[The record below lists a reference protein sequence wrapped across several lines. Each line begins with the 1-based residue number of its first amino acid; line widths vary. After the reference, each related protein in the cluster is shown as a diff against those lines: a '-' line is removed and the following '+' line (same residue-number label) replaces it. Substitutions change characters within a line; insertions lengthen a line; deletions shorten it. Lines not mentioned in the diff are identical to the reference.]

1 MNRSN
6 PESLSLRRSVTSPA
20 LAPRARPTSPHYAWV
35 VVAITFVVLLV
46 SAGVRAVPAVLM
58 LPLEQEFGWLR
69 TTTSAA
75 LSVNILLYGITG
87 PFAGSLMVRVGVR
100 RVVLSAL
107 ALLAIGV
114 AVAPL
119 LRERWQLVAL
129 WGLGIGVGTGLLAMV
144 LAATI
149 VNRWFVARRG
159 TVLGILTASGST
171 GQLVFLPMLA
181 HATAR
186 YGWRAAVLIAAAI
199 VAALIPLTA
208 WLLRERPEDMGLRAY
223 GAPADDPPGPMSATT
238 HDHPES
244 LGALAVLRS
253 AATTRNFWV
262 LCIAFF
268 VCGASTN
275 GLIGAHLIPAAH
287 DHGIPEVRAASLL
300 ALMGLCDLVGTTAA
314 GWMSDRWDSRWLL
327 AAYYGLRGLSLL
339 FLPYALAGAA
349 PSLVLFAVWYGLDWI
364 ATVPPTLRLAN
375 EAFGRTRAPIV
386 FGWIAGGHQL
396 GAASI
401 ALAAGALRVSS
412 GRYDWA
418 FLGAGALCIGA
429 AALSLAFRRERE
441 DAPARGRP
449 LAAPLHPA

>member
-1 MNRSN
+1 M
-6 PESLSLRRSVTSPA
+6 
-20 LAPRARPTSPHYAWV
+20 HYAWV
-35 VVAITFVVLLV
+35 VVALTFVILLV

-75 LSVNILLYGITG
+75 LSINILLYGLTG
-87 PFAGSLMVRVGVR
+87 PFAGSLMARVGVR
-100 RVVLSAL
+100 RVVLTAL
-107 ALLAIGV
+107 ALLASGV
-114 AVAPL
+114 AIAPL
-119 LRERWQLVAL
+119 VRESWQLIAL
-129 WGLGIGVGTGLLAMV
+129 WGLGIGVGTGLVAVV
-144 LAATI
+144 LAATV

-159 TVLGILTASGST
+159 VVLGILTASAST

-181 HATAR
+181 RATER
-186 YGWRAAVLIAAAI
+186 HGWRIAVLVVAAI

-208 WLLRERPEDMGLRAY
+208 WLMRERPESIGLRAY
-223 GAPADDPPGPMSATT
+223 GAIDTGAVSSMAKSADRDQP
-238 HDHPES
+238 

-327 AAYYGLRGLSLL
+327 AGYYGLRGLSLL
-339 FLPYALAGAA
+339 FLPTALAGAD
-349 PSLVLFAVWYGLDWI
+349 PGLILFAVWYGLDWI

-386 FGWIAGGHQL
+386 FGWISGGHQL

-401 ALAAGALRVSS
+401 ALVAGTLRVTS

-418 FLGAGALCIGA
+418 FLGAGVLCIGA
-429 AALSLAFRRERE
+429 AALSLAFRRGRDEST
-441 DAPARGRP
+441 PAALP
-449 LAAPLHPA
+449 LPTPLHPA

>member
-1 MNRSN
+1 MSA
-6 PESLSLRRSVTSPA
+6 PTTPSP
-20 LAPRARPTSPHYAWV
+20 PQPSARPGIHYAWV
-35 VVAITFVVLLV
+35 VMGITFLILLV

-58 LPLEQEFGWLR
+58 LPLESEFGWLR

-75 LSVNILLYGITG
+75 LSVNILLYGLTG

-100 RVVLSAL
+100 RVVLTAL
-107 ALLAIGV
+107 ALLACGV

-119 LRERWQLVAL
+119 MRHSWQLVAL
-129 WGLGIGVGTGLLAMV
+129 WGLGIGVGTGLIAMV

-159 TVLGILTASGST
+159 MVLGILTASAST

-181 HATAR
+181 QITAR
-186 YGWRAAVLIAAAI
+186 YGWRTAVLIVAGI
-199 VAALIPLTA
+199 VAALIPLAA
-208 WLLRERPEDMGLRAY
+208 WLLRESPESMGLTAY
-223 GAPADDPPGPMSATT
+223 GADSARDAAADTKAAGAP
-238 HDHPES
+238 
-244 LGALAVLRS
+244 LGALAVLRDV
-253 AATTRNFWV
+253 ATTRNFWILFV
-262 LCIAFF
+262 TFF
-268 VCGASTN
+268 ICGASTN

-314 GWMSDRWDSRWLL
+314 GWMSDRWDSRYLL
-327 AAYYGLRGLSLL
+327 GAYYGLRGLSLL
-339 FLPYALAGAA
+339 FLPVALAGAE

-364 ATVPPTLRLAN
+364 ATVPPTLRLSN

-401 ALAAGALRVSS
+401 AMLAGALRVST
-412 GRYDWA
+412 GRYDNA
-418 FLGAGALCIGA
+418 FIGAGLLCLVA
-429 AALSLAFRRERE
+429 AGVSLAFRRGAVTR
-441 DAPARGRP
+441 APRGETV
-449 LAAPLHPA
+449 LAAGD

>member
-1 MNRSN
+1 
-6 PESLSLRRSVTSPA
+6 VTSPSA
-20 LAPRARPTSPHYAWV
+20 TLPPNDRPTTLHYAWI
-35 VVAITFVVLLV
+35 VVAITFVILLV

-75 LSVNILLYGITG
+75 LSVNILLYGLTG
-87 PFAGSLMVRVGVR
+87 PFAGSLMARVGVR
-100 RVVLSAL
+100 RVVLVAL
-107 ALLAIGV
+107 ALLASGV

-129 WGLGIGVGTGLLAMV
+129 WGLGIGIGTGLVAVV
-144 LAATI
+144 LAATV

-159 TVLGILTASGST
+159 MVLGILTASGST

-181 HATAR
+181 RATER
-186 YGWRAAVLIAAAI
+186 YGWRTAVLLVAAI

-208 WLLRERPEDMGLRAY
+208 WLLRESPESMGIRAY
-223 GAPADDPPGPMSATT
+223 GAPEPTDATAT
-238 HDHPES
+238 PASVHVGDEP

-253 AATTRNFWV
+253 AASTRNFWV
-262 LCIAFF
+262 LCISFF

-339 FLPYALAGAA
+339 FLPYALAGAD
-349 PSLVLFAVWYGLDWI
+349 PSLILFAVWYGLDWI
-364 ATVPPTLRLAN
+364 ATVPPTVRLAN

-401 ALAAGALRVSS
+401 ALGAGVLRVSA
-412 GRYDWA
+412 GRYDLA
-418 FLGAGALCIGA
+418 FLGAGALCLGA
-429 AALSLAFRRERE
+429 AALSLAFRREPAE
-441 DAPARGRP
+441 NAPRTLP
-449 LAAPLHPA
+449 LAPPLRPA

>member
-1 MNRSN
+1 MAERIEPNR
-6 PESLSLRRSVTSPA
+6 TTDHSPSA
-20 LAPRARPTSPHYAWV
+20 HYAWV
-35 VVAITFVVLLV
+35 VVAITFVILLV

-75 LSVNILLYGITG
+75 LSVNILLYGLTG
-87 PFAGSLMVRVGVR
+87 PFAGSLMARVGVR
-100 RVVLSAL
+100 RVVLAAL
-107 ALLAIGV
+107 VLLASGV
-114 AVAPL
+114 AIAPL
-119 LRERWQLVAL
+119 IRERWQLVAL
-129 WGLGIGVGTGLLAMV
+129 WGLCIGVGTGLVAVV
-144 LAATI
+144 LAATV

-159 TVLGILTASGST
+159 MVLGILTASGST

-181 HATAR
+181 SATAR
-186 YGWRAAVLIAAAI
+186 YGWRVAVLIVAAI
-199 VAALIPLTA
+199 IGMLIPLAA
-208 WLLRERPEDMGLRAY
+208 WLLRESPESMGLRAY
-223 GAPADDPPGPMSATT
+223 GAPDEVASAPAPV
-238 HDHPES
+238 DRVQGES
-244 LGALAVLRS
+244 VGALAVLRS

-262 LCIAFF
+262 LCLSFF

-327 AAYYGLRGLSLL
+327 AAYYGLRGLSLM
-339 FLPYALAGAA
+339 FLPYALAGAD
-349 PSLVLFAVWYGLDWI
+349 PSLILFAVWYGLDWI

-375 EAFGRTRAPIV
+375 EAFGTTRAPIV

-401 ALAAGALRVSS
+401 ALGAGVLRVSS

-429 AALSLAFRRERE
+429 AALSLAFRRQPASS
-441 DAPARGRP
+441 APRALP
-449 LAAPLHPA
+449 LATPPHPA

>member
-1 MNRSN
+1 
-6 PESLSLRRSVTSPA
+6 LTTSSSTSEID
-20 LAPRARPTSPHYAWV
+20 ARPARLHYAWV
-35 VVAITFVVLLV
+35 VTGITFVILLV
-46 SAGVRAVPAVLM
+46 AAGVRAVPAVLM
-58 LPLEQEFGWLR
+58 LPLEREFGWLR

-87 PFAGSLMVRVGVR
+87 PFAGSLMARVGVR

-107 ALLAIGV
+107 VLLASGV
-114 AVAPL
+114 AIAPL
-119 LRERWQLVAL
+119 IHERWQLVGL
-129 WGLGIGVGTGLLAMV
+129 WGLGIGVGTGLIAVV
-144 LAATI
+144 LAATV

-159 TVLGILTASGST
+159 MVLGILTASSST

-181 HATAR
+181 RVTER
-186 YGWRAAVLIAAAI
+186 YGWRVAVLIVAAI
-199 VAALIPLTA
+199 VAALIPLAA
-208 WLLRERPEDMGLRAY
+208 WLLRESPERMGLRAY
-223 GAPADDPPGPMSATT
+223 GAPIDSASATSSAAGERA
-238 HDHPES
+238 ES

-253 AATTRNFWV
+253 VASTRNFWV
-262 LCIAFF
+262 LGIAFF

-300 ALMGLCDLVGTTAA
+300 ALMGLCDLLGTTAA

-339 FLPYALAGAA
+339 FLPYALAGAE

-364 ATVPPTLRLAN
+364 ATVPPTFRLAN
-375 EAFGRTRAPIV
+375 EAFGTTRAPIV
-386 FGWIAGGHQL
+386 MGWISGGHQL

-401 ALAAGALRVSS
+401 ALVAGALRVSS

-418 FLGAGALCIGA
+418 FLGAGALCLGA
-429 AALSLAFRRERE
+429 AALSLAFRREPA
-441 DAPARGRP
+441 APTPRGLP
-449 LAAPLHPA
+449 LATPLRPA

>member
-1 MNRSN
+1 LTAPDTAPGAPPRS
-6 PESLSLRRSVTSPA
+6 
-20 LAPRARPTSPHYAWV
+20 APLHYAWV
-35 VVAITFVVLLV
+35 VVSITFVILLV

-75 LSVNILLYGITG
+75 LSVNILLYGLTG
-87 PFAGSLMVRVGVR
+87 PFAGSLMARVGVR

-107 ALLAIGV
+107 VLLASGV
-114 AVAPL
+114 AIAPL
-119 LRERWQLVAL
+119 IHERWQLVAL
-129 WGLGIGVGTGLLAMV
+129 WGLGIGVGTGLIAVV
-144 LAATI
+144 LAATV

-159 TVLGILTASGST
+159 MVLGILTASGST

-181 HATAR
+181 RATER
-186 YGWRAAVLIAAAI
+186 YGWRTAVLIVAAI

-208 WLLRERPEDMGLRAY
+208 WLLRESPERMGLRAY
-223 GAPADDPPGPMSATT
+223 GASDEPPTSALADSA
-238 HDHPES
+238 HAES

-253 AATTRNFWV
+253 VATTRNFWV
-262 LCIAFF
+262 LSIAFF

-339 FLPYALAGAA
+339 FLPYALAGAE

-386 FGWIAGGHQL
+386 FGWISGGHQL

-401 ALAAGALRVSS
+401 ALVAGALRVSS

-418 FLGAGALCIGA
+418 FLGAGALCLGA
-429 AALSLAFRRERE
+429 AALSLAFRRETS
-441 DAPARGRP
+441 PATPPALP
-449 LAAPLHPA
+449 LATPLRPA

>member
-1 MNRSN
+1 
-6 PESLSLRRSVTSPA
+6 VT
-20 LAPRARPTSPHYAWV
+20 RPVVHYAWV
-35 VVAITFVVLLV
+35 VVALTFLILLV

-75 LSVNILLYGITG
+75 LSVNILLYGLTG
-87 PFAGSLMVRVGVR
+87 PFAGSLMARVGVR
-100 RVVLSAL
+100 RVVLVAL
-107 ALLAIGV
+107 GLLASGV

-119 LRERWQLVAL
+119 VRERWQLVAL
-129 WGLGIGVGTGLLAMV
+129 WGLGIGVGTGLVAVV

-159 TVLGILTASGST
+159 VVLGLLTASAST

-181 HATAR
+181 RLTERH
-186 YGWRAAVLIAAAI
+186 GWRVAVLVVAAI

-208 WLLRERPEDMGLRAY
+208 WLLRERPESVGLRAY
-223 GAPADDPPGPMSATT
+223 GASETEPVSSASEVAERAQ
-238 HDHPES
+238 P
-244 LGALAVLRS
+244 LGALAVLRG

-262 LCIAFF
+262 LCVSFF

-327 AAYYGLRGLSLL
+327 AGYYGLRGLSLL
-339 FLPYALAGAA
+339 FLPTALAGADPA
-349 PSLVLFAVWYGLDWI
+349 LILFAVWYGLDWI

-386 FGWIAGGHQL
+386 FGWISGGHQL

-401 ALAAGALRVSS
+401 ALAAGAWRVSS

-418 FLGAGALCIGA
+418 FLGAGALCLGA
-429 AALSLAFRRERE
+429 AALSLAFQ
-441 DAPARGRP
+441 RGRE
-449 LAAPLHPA
+449 APLPVALPLPTPLRHT

>member
-1 MNRSN
+1 LTAIA
-6 PESLSLRRSVTSPA
+6 PSP
-20 LAPRARPTSPHYAWV
+20 PRRPTVHYAWV
-35 VVAITFVVLLV
+35 VVAVTFLILLV

-75 LSVNILLYGITG
+75 LSVNILLYGLTG
-87 PFAGSLMVRVGVR
+87 PFAGSLMARVGVR
-100 RVVLSAL
+100 RVVLVAL
-107 ALLAIGV
+107 GLLATGV

-119 LRERWQLVAL
+119 IRERWQLIAL
-129 WGLGIGVGTGLLAMV
+129 WGLGIGVGTGLVAVV
-144 LAATI
+144 LAATV

-159 TVLGILTASGST
+159 MVLGILTASGST

-181 HATAR
+181 RATER
-186 YGWRAAVLIAAAI
+186 YGWRVAVLVVAAI

-208 WLLRERPEDMGLRAY
+208 WLLRERPESVGLRAY
-223 GAPADDPPGPMSATT
+223 GAPEADVSSSGAESTE
-238 HDHPES
+238 HGES
-244 LGALAVLRS
+244 LGALAVLRR

-262 LCIAFF
+262 LCLSFF

-339 FLPYALAGAA
+339 FLPTALAGAD
-349 PSLVLFAVWYGLDWI
+349 PSLILFAVWYGLDWI

-386 FGWIAGGHQL
+386 FGWISGGHQL

-401 ALAAGALRVSS
+401 ALGAGALRVSA

-429 AALSLAFRRERE
+429 AALSLAFRRGGE
-441 DAPARGRP
+441 AQTPTALP
-449 LAAPLHPA
+449 LPSPLHPA

>member
-1 MNRSN
+1 MS
-6 PESLSLRRSVTSPA
+6 SPVA
-20 LAPRARPTSPHYAWV
+20 DPSTRPAPLHYAWV
-35 VVAITFVVLLV
+35 IVGITFVILLV

-75 LSVNILLYGITG
+75 LSVNILMYGLTG
-87 PFAGSLMVRVGVR
+87 PFAGSLMARVGVR

-107 ALLAIGV
+107 ALLASGV
-114 AVAPL
+114 AIAPL
-119 LRERWQLVAL
+119 IRQSWQLVAL
-129 WGLGIGVGTGLLAMV
+129 WGLGIGVGTGLVAVV
-144 LAATI
+144 LAATV

-159 TVLGILTASGST
+159 MVLGILTASAST

-181 HATAR
+181 RITERH
-186 YGWRAAVLIAAAI
+186 GWRVAVLVVAAI
-199 VAALIPLTA
+199 VAALIPLAA
-208 WLLRERPEDMGLRAY
+208 WLLRESPERMGLRAY
-223 GAPADDPPGPMSATT
+223 GASEELPNAPVTSSGDAG
-238 HDHPES
+238 ES
-244 LGALAVLRS
+244 VGALAVLRG
-253 AATTRNFWV
+253 AASTRNFWV
-262 LCIAFF
+262 LCISFF

-275 GLIGAHLIPAAH
+275 GLIGAHLMPAAH

-339 FLPYALAGAA
+339 FLPFALAGAS

-386 FGWIAGGHQL
+386 FGWISGGHQL

-401 ALAAGALRVSS
+401 ALVAGALRVTS

-418 FLGAGALCIGA
+418 FIGAGALCIGA
-429 AALSLAFRRERE
+429 AALSLAFRRG
-441 DAPARGRP
+441 PAVSTPAGLP

>member
-1 MNRSN
+1 MPHSA
-6 PESLSLRRSVTSPA
+6 T
-20 LAPRARPTSPHYAWV
+20 APDSRHPTAHYAWV
-35 VVAITFVVLLV
+35 VVAITFVILLV

-75 LSVNILLYGITG
+75 LSVNILLYGLTG
-87 PFAGSLMVRVGVR
+87 PFAGSLMARVGVR
-100 RVVLSAL
+100 RVVLAAL
-107 ALLAIGV
+107 VLLASGV
-114 AVAPL
+114 AIAPL
-119 LRERWQLVAL
+119 IRERWQLVAL
-129 WGLGIGVGTGLLAMV
+129 WGLGIGVGTGLVAVV
-144 LAATI
+144 LAATV

-159 TVLGILTASGST
+159 MVLGVLTASAST

-181 HATAR
+181 RITER
-186 YGWRAAVLIAAAI
+186 YGWRSAVLVVAAIIAVLI
-199 VAALIPLTA
+199 PLAA
-208 WLLRERPEDMGLRAY
+208 WLLRESPESMGLRAY
-223 GAPADDPPGPMSATT
+223 GATDEVASAPAAIDRGQG
-238 HDHPES
+238 ES

-262 LCIAFF
+262 LCLSFF

-300 ALMGLCDLVGTTAA
+300 ALMGVCDLVGTTAA

-339 FLPYALAGAA
+339 FLPYALAGAD
-349 PSLVLFAVWYGLDWI
+349 PSLIVFAVWYGLDWI

-375 EAFGRTRAPIV
+375 EAFGATRAPIV

-401 ALAAGALRVSS
+401 ALGAGVLRVSS

-429 AALSLAFRRERE
+429 AALSLAFKR
-441 DAPARGRP
+441 APASSAPRALP
-449 LAAPLHPA
+449 LATPPHPA

>member
-1 MNRSN
+1 MS
-6 PESLSLRRSVTSPA
+6 SPTA
-20 LAPRARPTSPHYAWV
+20 APTTPTRPATLHYAWIV
-35 VVAITFVVLLV
+35 AAITFVILLV

-75 LSVNILLYGITG
+75 LSVNILMYGLTG
-87 PFAGSLMVRVGVR
+87 PFAGSLMARVGVR

-107 ALLAIGV
+107 VLLASGV
-114 AVAPL
+114 AIAPL
-119 LRERWQLVAL
+119 IRESWQLVAL
-129 WGLGIGVGTGLLAMV
+129 WGLGIGVGTGLVAVV
-144 LAATI
+144 LAATV

-159 TVLGILTASGST
+159 MVLGILTASAST

-181 HATAR
+181 RITERH
-186 YGWRAAVLIAAAI
+186 GWRAAVLLVAGI
-199 VAALIPLTA
+199 VAALIPLA
-208 WLLRERPEDMGLRAY
+208 VWLLRESPERMGLRPY
-223 GAPADDPPGPMSATT
+223 GAPEELPDAPPVGSRSAES
-238 HDHPES
+238 ES
-244 LGALAVLRS
+244 LGAIAVLRG
-253 AATTRNFWV
+253 AASTRNFWV

-339 FLPYALAGAA
+339 FLPFALAGASPA
-349 PSLVLFAVWYGLDWI
+349 LVLFAVWYGLDWI

-386 FGWIAGGHQL
+386 FGWISGGHQL

-401 ALAAGALRVSS
+401 ALVAGAMRVTS

-418 FLGAGALCIGA
+418 FIGAGTLCLGA
-429 AALSLAFRRERE
+429 AALSLAFRRE
-441 DAPARGRP
+441 PVVPTPRGLP